1 MMMQTEGDPSLK
13 LRSSFS
19 LNLEL
24 EVAEALTDLAK
35 PLEINIPEQPEAFS
49 PSIDESLEPT
59 SPLHLAL
66 WTDNQDHA
74 DHAVVVQQYGE
85 RESSVTVKKSTQTGK
100 DTEFLPDSSGS
111 ETRVKTI
118 QDLNVVPE
126 DHADHAVVVQQYGE
140 RESSVTVKKST
151 QTGKDTEFLPD
162 SSGSE
167 TRVKTIQDLN
177 VVPEDCVFEGQQDSE
192 KETHKTV
199 KEPIHTEEN
208 AEIQQNPNDGK
219 SSAPPVSCKSRRE
232 MNRLTEDQKEARKL
246 RRMLANRLSARQ
258 TILKR
263 QARCD
268 ELAKKAAELQCEN
281 DNLKKCSKT
290 LTLIIIICEKEKEVA
305 LRKYNSL
312 KSTNERLKAQL
323 KTGVTEKVEVEEVDE
338 TREGSK
344 CNNGHPPTQT
354 SLSTQQYYIF
364 NQPSGVPCVFPYITP
379 GSNIVQ
385 SAPQDVNFVA
395 SQAPVLANGINCSL
409 LEHDNPLR
417 MSIPVNASYA
427 LPYHWFIPPMHHADR
442 VPPQSMDLA
451 DKPNV
456 TNQYR
461 RSVADTK
468 KDQRLRH
475 KKIRGEASTSREA
488 IKPSVQGDH
497 EKASG
502 KKPAHKPKVATEAVT
517 NSSSEGNEE
526 TVVGMSCASKRR
538 NGARN
543 RRNEAVT
550 CAAAT
555 SSSSEEIPQPP
566 LDRLLR
572 RRMDAY
578 STAAARKRRKEVIKM
593 KNFQYSRQSRVRIS
607 SN

>member
-1 MMMQTEGDPSLK
+1 MMQTEGDPSLK

-49 PSIDESLEPT
+49 PSINESLEPT

-74 DHAVVVQQYGE
+74 DHAVVVQQ
-85 RESSVTVKKSTQTGK
+85 
-100 DTEFLPDSSGS
+100 
-111 ETRVKTI
+111 
-118 QDLNVVPE
+118 N
-126 DHADHAVVVQQYGE
+126 GE

-177 VVPEDCVFEGQQDSE
+177 VVPEDCVVEGQQDSE
-192 KETHKTV
+192 KEGRKTV

-208 AEIQQNPNDGK
+208 AEIQQNPNEGK

-281 DNLKKCSKT
+281 DNLK
-290 LTLIIIICEKEKEVA
+290 KEKEVA

-502 KKPAHKPKVATEAVT
+502 KKPAHKPKVTTEAVT

-526 TVVGMSCASKRR
+526 TVVGMSCASNRR

-566 LDRLLR
+566 LDSLLR